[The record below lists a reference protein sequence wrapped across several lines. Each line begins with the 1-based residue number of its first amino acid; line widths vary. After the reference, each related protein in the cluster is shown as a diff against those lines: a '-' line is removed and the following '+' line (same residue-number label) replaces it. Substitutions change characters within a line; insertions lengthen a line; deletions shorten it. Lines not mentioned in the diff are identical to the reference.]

1 MTWSK
6 DSWNHHED
14 TRCRPGRETRER
26 RGVGGANDC
35 QRIADGE
42 PRGSRFEGI
51 LSQECRIRGINV
63 LWTIQVQTTSPL
75 VAQAEFPGGCE
86 FAFNREIGLFR
97 VAVFEVFGQRQGE
110 RQNRKRE
117 SCRCPKTSNTAT
129 RDPKSTRLNCSHTSI
144 SYAVFCLKKQ
154 RSN

>member
-51 LSQECRIRGINV
+51 LSQEFRIRGINV

-117 SCRCPKTSNTAT
+117 SCRQVVLVGEERTGSERIETLLIRPVTERQGRRECP
-129 RDPKSTRLNCSHTSI
+129 L
-144 SYAVFCLKKQ
+144 
-154 RSN
+154 